1 MDLQSPKNPFRATSA
16 IGQYNAF
23 GGVPVLNNAVWLGL
37 VLFEQLICSFGGLCD
52 AARDGSTSPV
62 EMSWHRYQR
71 LPATSRA
78 FVTRSMVGCYVFSY
92 SYSYTHRSWP
102 SHISHGT
109 LFVREHALQLGV
121 VVLFGGFQLKPS
133 PPCGFRRSK
142 SQMGEPWVRRAGVN
156 DRRGAQLG
164 SAVGKWHP
172 SATPSPP
179 HTLRTRPEKTKLD
192 RPIEGGRVLN

>member
-133 PPCGFRRSK
+133 PPCGFRRRGSHG
-142 SQMGEPWVRRAGVN
+142 SDVQESMIDVVRSLARQWANGIL
-156 DRRGAQLG
+156 QL
-164 SAVGKWHP
+164 HP
-172 SATPSPP
+172 PRP
-179 HTLRTRPEKTKLD
+179 TR
-192 RPIEGGRVLN
+192 